1 MTGSKEDF
9 VVRGNFGTVTACSLP
24 PWTPSHI
31 VDLMNE
37 KLGLMLRQDL
47 VTFMVA
53 NTPLKG
59 HHINTSTG
67 SDAISVDSADGF
79 GGLIHQFL
87 YA

>member
-1 MTGSKEDF
+1 
-9 VVRGNFGTVTACSLP
+9 
-24 PWTPSHI
+24 
-31 VDLMNE
+31 MNE

-47 VTFMVA
+47 VTFMAA
-53 NTPLKG
+53 NTPLRG

-87 YA
+87 FA